1 MDLNYEQ
8 ATMSI
13 LVLKSG
19 SGATCGGGGRKSL
32 KASGSSDR
40 GSDSEAYKSDKSDK
54 EAGTSDPQAAPVP
67 RKFEHC
73 AKHCS
78 KAASGG
84 EGAERSQGH
93 RHHHKR

>member
-8 ATMSI
+8 AIMSI

-54 EAGTSDPQAAPVP
+54 EAGTSDPQAVTV